1 MGFGSFK
8 PIQNIGLHIKSLFL
22 EVCVKETGGLGHA
35 DEAEGDQKH
44 YKVVKTP
51 AQGKRQPLNLCIRI
65 AAQLCNQAVNKD
77 QHSADGN
84 DAPRRPRDSGKGS
97 GSLSSQRLGAEAH
110 KGIAQI
116 SGSEGKPHPIKIP
129 ADINDDEGPQD
140 AEDMPCTALGGDM
153 QGGVQFF

>member
-1 MGFGSFK
+1 MTGQKAAGAAGVFCQLRPGVVLLRIADSGAIRSMGCSSFK

-51 AQGKRQPLNLCIRI
+51 AQGKRQPLNLCIRL

-77 QHSADGN
+77 QYGADDN
-84 DAPRRPRDSGKGS
+84 DTPRRPCDSGKGAGASAVSAS
-97 GSLSSQRLGAEAH
+97 GRKLTKVLRR
-110 KGIAQI
+110 
-116 SGSEGKPHPIKIP
+116 
-129 ADINDDEGPQD
+129 
-140 AEDMPCTALGGDM
+140 
-153 QGGVQFF
+153 